1 LHRVAF
7 HGRCRQAL
15 SPEPARTRCAVAR
28 SVGLI
33 LIAKFDH
40 CEYTFGPEGISMT
53 AEQILQEAIIN
64 LQKRD
69 LCAETRRLVDEAAQ
83 LLADGRDL
91 EARALVEKAQAI
103 SPEAPPKLNGAT
115 VMQTV
120 LQRLSNRLAQEI
132 ANALGDAVEEL
143 SASLTGKI
151 EAVSARVSSQEERIE
166 ALSALLRDLASKSLA
181 TAEQIDRQTLQLRMI
196 QERQAQRA
204 AALNAMLDNIAR
216 LREPHAAPEEA
227 TAA

>member
-1 LHRVAF
+1 
-7 HGRCRQAL
+7 
-15 SPEPARTRCAVAR
+15 
-28 SVGLI
+28 
-33 LIAKFDH
+33 
-40 CEYTFGPEGISMT
+40 MT
-53 AEQILQEAIIN
+53 AEQLLQEAIIN

-69 LCAETRRLVDEAAQ
+69 LCVETRRLVDEAAQ

-103 SPEAPPKLNGAT
+103 TPEPPPKPNT
-115 VMQTV
+115 VSGMQTV
-120 LQRLSNRLAQEI
+120 LARLSNRLAQEI

-143 SASLTGKI
+143 SASFTTKI
-151 EAVSARVSSQEERIE
+151 EAISSRVSSQEERIE
-166 ALSALLRDLASKSLA
+166 ALSSLLQDLASKSLSA
-181 TAEQIDRQTLQLRMI
+181 AEQIDRQTLQLRTI

-216 LREPHAAPEEA
+216 LREPHAISEEA